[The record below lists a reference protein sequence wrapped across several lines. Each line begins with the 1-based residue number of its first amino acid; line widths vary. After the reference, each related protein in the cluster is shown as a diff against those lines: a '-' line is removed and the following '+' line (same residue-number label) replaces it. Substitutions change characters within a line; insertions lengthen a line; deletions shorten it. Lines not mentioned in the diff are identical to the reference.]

1 MRSGR
6 CGDRAA
12 AEAAQA
18 QAALGG
24 DAAKIPAHPYRDSAI
39 FYAILAGIV
48 VGVTALTGGNMR
60 TALIL
65 APLLF
70 VVATGTAGWRW
81 RERERQAAREE
92 Q

>member
-1 MRSGR
+1 VTEQPKKPSKRKLR
-6 CGDRAA
+6 WE
-12 AEAAQA
+12 AEPR
-18 QAALGG
+18 
-24 DAAKIPAHPYRDSAI
+24 KIPAHPYRDSAV

-70 VVATGTAGWRW
+70 VVATGYSWWRW
-81 RERERQAAREE
+81 REREREQARNEKL
-92 Q
+92 

>member
-1 MRSGR
+1 MTEQPQKPPKRKLR
-6 CGDRAA
+6 W
-12 AEAAQA
+12 EATPR
-18 QAALGG
+18 
-24 DAAKIPAHPYRDSAI
+24 KIPAHPYRDSAI
-39 FYAILAGIV
+39 LYAILAGIV

-70 VVATGTAGWRW
+70 VVATGYSWWRW
-81 RERERQAAREE
+81 RERERQAARDD

>member
-1 MRSGR
+1 M
-6 CGDRAA
+6 
-12 AEAAQA
+12 
-18 QAALGG
+18 
-24 DAAKIPAHPYRDSAI
+24 
-39 FYAILAGIV
+39 
-48 VGVTALTGGNMR
+48 TALTGGNMR

-70 VVATGTAGWRW
+70 VVATAYSWWRW